1 MDYIWTPWRYQ
12 YMKQAESNKLPEC
25 IFCDAANRKDDHE
38 TLVAYRGKKVF
49 IILNRYPYTSGHVMI
64 VPYAHV
70 GDLASADPEALAEM
84 MHLAQRVEGA
94 FRANYKP
101 DGMNVG
107 MNIGRAGGAG
117 VVGHIHLHV
126 LPALVRRFQF
136 HDRRRRNARAS
147 RRPQHDVH
155 SSSRISHVRPRRIPV
170 NLALT
175 EDQQLLQKSVRE
187 FAESEVKP
195 LARENDE
202 TGKFPRE
209 LFRKAAELGL
219 TGVAIPESEGGAG
232 FDHVSYTIVI
242 EEISRACASTG
253 VILSVQNSL
262 YCDPIHRL
270 GTVEQKQKFL
280 LPFARGEKIGCY
292 ALTEPQAGSNA
303 AALQTKAVK
312 QGDKYIINGTKA
324 WITNGGAADAA
335 IVYVNTDPPKG
346 EKGIT
351 ALIVEKGT
359 PGFKVG
365 KEEKK
370 LGINATACS
379 ELVFTDCEVPESNRI
394 GSEGEGYKV
403 ALSTLDGGRI
413 GIAAQA
419 CGIAQGAFEAAL
431 EYSKQRMAFGHPIS
445 QFQAIQFMLAD
456 MSTELDAARLLI
468 RKAAWKQ
475 DTGARFSMD
484 AAIAKLF
491 ASEMSTRV
499 THKAIQIH
507 GGNGYSREYP
517 VERNYR
523 DARITEIYE
532 GTSEIQRLVISSW
545 VLKQ

>member
-1 MDYIWTPWRYQ
+1 
-12 YMKQAESNKLPEC
+12 
-25 IFCDAANRKDDHE
+25 
-38 TLVAYRGKKVF
+38 
-49 IILNRYPYTSGHVMI
+49 
-64 VPYAHV
+64 
-70 GDLASADPEALAEM
+70 
-84 MHLAQRVEGA
+84 
-94 FRANYKP
+94 
-101 DGMNVG
+101 MN
-107 MNIGRAGGAG
+107 
-117 VVGHIHLHV
+117 LE
-126 LPALVRRFQF
+126 
-136 HDRRRRNARAS
+136 
-147 RRPQHDVH
+147 
-155 SSSRISHVRPRRIPV
+155 
-170 NLALT
+170 LT
-175 EDQQLLQKSVRE
+175 EEQKLLQKSVRE
-187 FAESEVKP
+187 FAESEVRP
-195 LARENDE
+195 LARELDE
-202 TGKFPRE
+202 TGHFPHDT
-209 LFRKAAELGL
+209 FRKAAELGL
-219 TGVAIPESEGGAG
+219 TGIALPESEGGGG
-232 FDHVSYTIVI
+232 FDHISYSIVV
-242 EEISRACASTG
+242 EEISRCCASTG

-262 YCDPIHRL
+262 YCDPIHRF
-270 GTVEQKQKFL
+270 GTEEQKKKFL

-312 QGDKYIINGTKA
+312 KGDKYVLNGTKA

-351 ALIVEKGT
+351 AMVVEKGA

-370 LGINATACS
+370 LGISATACC
-379 ELVFTDCEVPESNRI
+379 ELVFNDCEVPTGNRI
-394 GSEGEGYKV
+394 GNEGEGYKV

-419 CGIAQGAFEAAL
+419 TGIAQGAFEAAL
-431 EYSKQRMAFGHPIS
+431 AYSRQRMAFGHPIS

-456 MSTELDAARLLI
+456 MSTEIDAARLLT

-475 DTGARFSMD
+475 DSGARFSMD

-491 ASEMSTRV
+491 ASEMATRV

-545 VLKQ
+545 VLRG